1 MAPSSS
7 SRPEPTLRSLRRTN
21 DTGSKESSA
30 GRQRKESR
38 LKGLTPQEAMAKR
51 AAKPLLAKGH
61 HFKWHSQAQ
70 QMKDMTVDLQRV
82 RDRRDMLEGEDE
94 AGEDETH
101 SLFGTAL
108 GRSSLINLSLPFIAF
123 SRSIEPKTRSLPLVI
138 HHREVIVEAVCSALR
153 SSAHDIELC
162 GETILESVLM
172 ISNDAAG
179 VF

>member
-1 MAPSSS
+1 M
-7 SRPEPTLRSLRRTN
+7 
-21 DTGSKESSA
+21 
-30 GRQRKESR
+30 
-38 LKGLTPQEAMAKR
+38 KGLTPQEALAKR

-61 HFKWHSQAQ
+61 HFKWHSQSQ
-70 QMKDMTVDLQRV
+70 QMKEMTVDMQRV
-82 RDRRDMLEGEDE
+82 RERRDMLEGEDE

-138 HHREVIVEAVCSALR
+138 HHREAIVEAVCRVLR

-162 GETILESVLM
+162 GETILE
-172 ISNDAAG
+172 
-179 VF
+179 